1 MVGKVLGKDRHRTST
16 WEAGGVKKLGLAVG
30 EFELALRERDEVRRR
45 REEGEGEGEGEGERG
60 GESKRE
66 TIDRVENEGHYY
78 TRTGVCTAPMAS
90 VT

>member
-45 REEGEGEGEGEGERG
+45 REEGEGEEGQRNILFD
-60 GESKRE
+60 SAQ
-66 TIDRVENEGHYY
+66 VY
-78 TRTGVCTAPMAS
+78 
-90 VT
+90 VTT